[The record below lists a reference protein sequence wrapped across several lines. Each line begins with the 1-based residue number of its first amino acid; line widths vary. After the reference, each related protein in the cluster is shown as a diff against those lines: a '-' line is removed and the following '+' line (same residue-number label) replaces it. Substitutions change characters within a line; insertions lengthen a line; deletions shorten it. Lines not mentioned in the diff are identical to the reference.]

1 MLSILKRKPS
11 RTAALLMSA
20 AMLLTA
26 CNGGNGDTENT
37 GTGAN
42 AGTDPSGT
50 QPSAPVSDSGW
61 SYSQLAMGGGG
72 FVSGVF
78 STSKEELYYART
90 DVGGAYRWDSAQGKW
105 ISLSY
110 NITEEDV
117 GLMGIDGMAIDPDDP
132 KNIYLLAGT
141 SYFSGGKSCVMIS
154 KDYGS
159 TFETVDVTELIKVD
173 GNGMGRQNGERI
185 AIDPVD
191 KNIIFAGG
199 RTGGLIKSVDG
210 GKTWDSVSSLAET
223 TDLTAA
229 NTNGI
234 CSLIIDPD
242 SSDGSKC
249 TRIYAAISKGSSD
262 NIVVSNDGG
271 ESWSAV
277 SGLPADLFP
286 QRMRLDGQ
294 GNVLI
299 TYGGG
304 EGPHSHASSKG
315 GIYRLNIESG
325 SVENISPAEQ
335 IYGDVAISKQ
345 DPNKMVAVTENV
357 WVAQPNGSYGDNF
370 YVTTDGGKSWRSV
383 NETMT
388 MSTGGIDW
396 VESYAIHWCGCLTID
411 QFNDDKIKVVSGN
424 GIFGC
429 DNIWDDAPNF
439 YFDSRGIEE
448 TVPSELVTVPDENG
462 GKIITSVY
470 DYDGFVNADA
480 FEYGYTHSSKAGS
493 MTDIAVA
500 FGNTDVMVKCGS
512 EGFYYTTDGG
522 EKWVKAKKR
531 PTDNAS
537 SGTVAVSADGKR
549 FFWAPSGGT
558 NLYYSDD
565 SGESWT
571 EAAGIFLTNDVV
583 ADTVNPDYI
592 YAASGSAFY
601 TSSDGGKSF
610 EKTLPLLTEARIT
623 VIPGKEGVVYIPAMG
638 MQYSSDYG
646 KNFERKGTA
655 AGCIAIG
662 TGKGKTDS
670 SPDVL
675 YIWGRPTT
683 GDVMGIYASEDDGE
697 TWEAVTQGTMQFGGM
712 GNGKFLKGDCNTYG
726 RCYISSVGLGVV
738 VCDKNDKYATD
749 K

>member
-1 MLSILKRKPS
+1 MLKITNRKTL
-11 RTAALLMSA
+11 RVAALMMSA

-26 CNGGNGDTENT
+26 CSGGESSSTDSTDPGS
-37 GTGAN
+37 
-42 AGTDPSGT
+42 GTDASGA
-50 QPSAPVSDSGW
+50 QPSLPAADSGW

-78 STSKEELYYART
+78 STSEEGLYYART
-90 DVGGAYRWDSAQGKW
+90 DVGGAYRWDKGQGKW

-110 NITEEDV
+110 DITEADV
-117 GLMGIDGMAIDPDDP
+117 GLMGIDGMAIDPDAP
-132 KNIYLLAGT
+132 QNIYLLAGT
-141 SYFSGGKSCVMIS
+141 SYFSNGKSCVMIS

-159 TFETVDVTELIKVD
+159 TFETVDVTELIKVS

-191 KNIIFAGG
+191 KNILFVGG

-210 GKTWDSVSSLAET
+210 GKTWAPVDSLANA

-229 NTNGI
+229 NSNGI
-234 CSLIIDPD
+234 CSLVIDPS

-262 NIVVSNDGG
+262 NVVVSNDGG
-271 ESWSAV
+271 ESWTAV
-277 SGLPADLFP
+277 SGLPADLYP

-294 GNVLI
+294 DNMLI
-299 TYGGG
+299 TYGEG
-304 EGPHSHASSKG
+304 EGPHSHAGSRG
-315 GIYRLNIESG
+315 GIYRLNMETG
-325 SVENISPAEQ
+325 AVENISPAEQ

-370 YVTTDGGKSWRSV
+370 YVTTDGGKNWKSV

-388 MSTGGIDW
+388 MSTNGIDW
-396 VESYAIHWCGCLTID
+396 VESYAIHWCGCLMID
-411 QFNDDKIKVVSGN
+411 QFDDNKIKVVSGN
-424 GIFGC
+424 GVFGC

-448 TVPSELVTVPDENG
+448 TVPSELVTVPDANG

-470 DYDGFVNADA
+470 DYDGFVNTDA

-500 FGNTDVMVKCGS
+500 FENTDVMVKCGDQ
-512 EGFYYTTDGG
+512 GFYYTTDGG
-522 EKWVKAKKR
+522 EKWRKTKKT

-537 SGTVAVSADGKR
+537 SGTVAVSADGNR

-571 EAAGIFLTNDVV
+571 AAEGIFLTNDIV
-583 ADTVNPDYI
+583 ADPVNPNYI

-610 EKTLPLLTEARIT
+610 EKTLALLTEARIT
-623 VIPGKEGVVYIPAMG
+623 VVPGKEGVVYIPAMG
-638 MQYSSDYG
+638 MQYSSDHG
-646 KNFERKGTA
+646 NTFERKGTA
-655 AGCIAIG
+655 AGCIAVGI
-662 TGKGKTDS
+662 GKGKTDS
-670 SPDVL
+670 SPDVI
-675 YIWGRPTT
+675 YIWGRPTS
-683 GDVMGIYASEDDGE
+683 DDDMGVYASEDDGE

-712 GNGKFLKGDCNTYG
+712 GNGHFLKGDCNTYG
-726 RCYISSVGLGVV
+726 RCYLSSVGLGVV
-738 VCDKNDKYATD
+738 VCDKKDK
-749 K
+749 

>member
-1 MLSILKRKPS
+1 MLRILNRKS
-11 RTAALLMSA
+11 FCIAALLMSA
-20 AMLLTA
+20 SMLLTA
-26 CNGGNGDTENT
+26 CSGGGTDNPENT

-42 AGTDPSGT
+42 ESVG
-50 QPSAPVSDSGW
+50 QPSSPAAESGW

-78 STSKEELYYART
+78 STSEEGLYYART
-90 DVGGAYRWDSAQGKW
+90 DVGGAYRWDKAQGRW
-105 ISLSY
+105 VSLSY

-117 GLMGIDGMAIDPDDP
+117 GLMGIDGMAIDPDEP

-141 SYFSGGKSCVMIS
+141 SYFSGGKTCVMIS
-154 KDYGS
+154 KDYGI
-159 TFETVDVTELIKVD
+159 TFETVDVTELIKAD

-191 KNIIFAGG
+191 KNIIFVGG

-210 GKTWDSVSSLAET
+210 GKTWAAVASISEATNLI
-223 TDLTAA
+223 TANA
-229 NTNGI
+229 NGI
-234 CSLIIDPD
+234 CSLVIDPA

-249 TRIYAAISKGSSD
+249 TRIYAAVSKGSSD
-262 NIVVSNDGG
+262 NVVVSNDGG
-271 ESWSAV
+271 ESWSVV
-277 SGLPADLFP
+277 SGLPADLYP

-304 EGPHSHASSKG
+304 EGPHSHASSEG

-325 SVENISPAEQ
+325 SVEDISPAKQ
-335 IYGDVAISKQ
+335 IYGDVAISTK
-345 DPNKMVAVTENV
+345 DANKMVAVTENV
-357 WVAQPNGSYGDNF
+357 WVAQPNGSFGDNF
-370 YVTTDGGKSWRSV
+370 YVTTDGGKNWKSV

-388 MSTGGIDW
+388 MSTGGINW
-396 VESYAIHWCGCLTID
+396 VESYAIHWCGCLMMD
-411 QFNDDKIKVVSGN
+411 QFDDNKIKVVSGN
-424 GIFGC
+424 GIFAC
-429 DNIWDDAPNF
+429 DNIWDDAPAF

-470 DYDGFVNADA
+470 DYDGFVNTDA

-500 FGNTDVMVKCGS
+500 FENTDVMVKCGS

-522 EKWVKAKKR
+522 EKWSKARKT
-531 PTDNAS
+531 PTDGAS
-537 SGTVAVSADGKR
+537 SGTVTVSADGKR

-558 NLYYSDD
+558 NLYYSED
-565 SGESWT
+565 SGESWN
-571 EAAGIFLTNDVV
+571 EAEGLFLTKDVV

-592 YAASGSAFY
+592 YAASSSAFY
-601 TSSDGGKSF
+601 VSSDGGKSF
-610 EKTLPLLTEARIT
+610 TKTLPLLTEARIT
-623 VIPGKEGVVYIPAMG
+623 VVPGKEGVVYIPAMG
-638 MQYSSDYG
+638 FQYSSDHG
-646 KNFERKGTA
+646 NTFEKKGTA
-655 AGCIAIG
+655 AGCMAIG
-662 TGKGKTDS
+662 IGKGKTDS
-670 SPDVL
+670 SPDVF

-683 GDVMGIYASEDDGE
+683 ADTMGIYASEDEGE
-697 TWEAVTQGTMQFGGM
+697 TWEAVTVGTMQFGGM
-712 GNGKFLKGDCNTYG
+712 GNGHFLRGDCNTYG

-738 VCDKNDKYATD
+738 VCDKKDK
-749 K
+749 

>member
-1 MLSILKRKPS
+1 MFSIFNRKS
-11 RTAALLMSA
+11 TSVTALLMSA
-20 AMLLTA
+20 AMLLTS
-26 CNGGNGDTENT
+26 CSGGNGDSEGT
-37 GTGAN
+37 GTE
-42 AGTDPSGT
+42 AGTNASGG
-50 QPSAPVSDSGW
+50 QPASPNSDTGW

-78 STSKEELYYART
+78 STSEEGLYYART
-90 DVGGAYRWDSAQGKW
+90 DVGGAYRWDNSQGKW
-105 ISLSY
+105 VSLSY

-117 GLMGIDGMAIDPDDP
+117 GLMGIDGMAIDPDEP

-141 SYFSGGKSCVMIS
+141 SYFSNGKSCVMIS
-154 KDYGS
+154 KDYGN
-159 TFETVDVTELIKVD
+159 TFETIDVTELIKVS

-210 GKTWDSVSSLAET
+210 GKTWASVSSVADATSLAT
-223 TDLTAA
+223 T
-229 NTNGI
+229 NNNGI

-249 TRIYAAISKGSSD
+249 SRIYAAVSKGSSD
-262 NIVVSNDGG
+262 SIVVSNDGG
-271 ESWSAV
+271 DSWSPV
-277 SGLPADLFP
+277 SGLPDSLYP

-294 GNVLI
+294 GNLI
-299 TYGGG
+299 IVYGDT
-304 EGPHSHASSKG
+304 EGPHGGDSSKG
-315 GIYRLNIESG
+315 GIFRMNMESG
-325 SVENISPAEQ
+325 AVEDISPAAQ
-335 IYGDVAISKQ
+335 TYGDVAISTK

-357 WVAQPNGSYGDNF
+357 WVTQPNGSYGDNF
-370 YVTTDGGKSWRSV
+370 YTTTDGGKNWKSV
-383 NETMT
+383 NESMT
-388 MSTGGIDW
+388 MDPNGINW
-396 VESYAIHWCGCLTID
+396 IESYAIHWCGCLMID
-411 QFNDDKIKVVSGN
+411 QFDDNKIKVVSGN

-429 DNIWDDAPNF
+429 DNIWDDAPAF
-439 YFDSRGIEE
+439 YFDSKGIEE

-470 DYDGFVNADA
+470 DYDGFVNTDA

-522 EKWVKAKKR
+522 EKWNKARKT
-531 PTDNAS
+531 PANGTN
-537 SGTVAVSADGKR
+537 SGAVAVSADGKR
-549 FFWAPSGGT
+549 FFWIPDGGT
-558 NLYYSDD
+558 SLCYSDD
-565 SGESWT
+565 NGDSWT
-571 EAAGIFLTNDVV
+571 EATGIFLTKDVV
-583 ADTVNPDYI
+583 ADPVNSDYI

-601 TSSDGGKSF
+601 VSSDGGKSF
-610 EKTLPLLTEARIT
+610 TKTLSLLTEARIT
-623 VIPGKEGVVYIPAMG
+623 VVPGKEGVVYIPAMG
-638 MQYSSDYG
+638 MQYSSDHG
-646 KNFERKGTA
+646 NTFERKGTA
-655 AGCIAIG
+655 AGCTAVGI
-662 TGKGKTDS
+662 GKGKTDS
-670 SPDVL
+670 SPDVI

-683 GDVMGIYASEDDGE
+683 DDIMGIYASEDDGQ

-738 VCDKNDKYATD
+738 VCDKKNK
-749 K
+749 

>member
-1 MLSILKRKPS
+1 MYSILKRKS
-11 RTAALLMSA
+11 FSAAALLMSA
-20 AMLLTA
+20 AILLTA
-26 CNGGNGDTENT
+26 CSSENGDTENT
-37 GTGAN
+37 GTV
-42 AGTDPSGT
+42 TDTDSSGT

-78 STSKEELYYART
+78 STSEEGLYYART
-90 DVGGAYRWDSAQGKW
+90 DVGGAYRWDSTQDKW
-105 ISLSY
+105 VSLSY
-110 NITEEDV
+110 NITQEDV
-117 GLMGIDGMAIDPDDP
+117 GLMGIDGMAIDPDEP

-141 SYFSGGKSCVMIS
+141 SYFSSGKTCVMIS

-185 AIDPVD
+185 AIDPID

-210 GKTWDSVSSLAET
+210 GKTWASVPSLAET

-234 CSLIIDPD
+234 CSLVIDPD

-271 ESWSAV
+271 DSWSAV
-277 SGLPADLFP
+277 SGLPGDLFP

-304 EGPHSHASSKG
+304 EGPHSHASSDG

-325 SVENISPAEQ
+325 SVENISPANQ
-335 IYGDVAISKQ
+335 IFGDIAISKQ
-345 DPNKMVAVTENV
+345 DPDKMVAVTENV

-370 YVTTDGGKSWRSV
+370 YVTTDGGKNWKSV

-388 MSTGGIDW
+388 MSTNGIDW
-396 VESYAIHWCGCLTID
+396 VESYAIHWCGCLMMD
-411 QFNDDKIKVVSGN
+411 QFNDNKIKVVSGN

-429 DNIWDDAPNF
+429 DNIWEDAPNF

-470 DYDGFVNADA
+470 DYDGFVNTDA

-493 MTDIAVA
+493 MSDIAVA
-500 FGNTDVMVKCGS
+500 FKNTDVMVKCGS
-512 EGFYYTTDGG
+512 QGFYYTTDGG
-522 EKWVKAKKR
+522 QKWHKSKKS
-531 PTDNAS
+531 PTDGSN
-537 SGTVAVSADGKR
+537 SGTVSVSADGKR

-565 SGESWT
+565 NGESWT
-571 EAAGIFLTNDVV
+571 EADGIFLTNDVV
-583 ADTVNPDYI
+583 ADTVNSDYI

-610 EKTLPLLTEARIT
+610 TKTLPLLTEARIT

-646 KNFERKGTA
+646 NNFERKGTA
-655 AGCIAIG
+655 AGCMSIG
-662 TGKGKTDS
+662 IGKGKTDS
-670 SPDVL
+670 SPDVI

-683 GDVMGIYASEDDGE
+683 GDDMGIYASEDDGE

-712 GNGKFLKGDCNTYG
+712 GNGNFLRGDCNTYG
-726 RCYISSVGLGVV
+726 RCYMSSVGLGVI
-738 VCDKNDKYATD
+738 VCDKNDK
-749 K
+749 